1 MIENDNGGCKAGL
14 RGLAEFLGSGPER
27 GGSPGSCP
35 CRYFYCSKHSDRQ

>member
-27 GGSPGSCP
+27 GGSAGSYLPGWPQGS
-35 CRYFYCSKHSDRQ
+35 